1 MVDERI
7 TEAIDTKD
15 GNPVTSIR
23 STESKTTEVFSEEK
37 FEKIV
42 DKENKKSLR
51 KRSSLFYLISAGNAT
66 GQTFLFN
73 FFSAFA
79 VLVGVTSSMLGF
91 ITSIRN
97 LMSSLFQGS
106 IGRLSDKYGRRYFLL
121 IGFFMVF
128 TSLIVL
134 VFANNP
140 VMLIVIS
147 IIQAFSLSIIIP
159 VWNATLGDVTK
170 IDERASYIGRLSA
183 LGTAISVTLMLVLAI
198 TFYII
203 EEKTDGWV
211 LILGWYGN
219 IKNGLEYQIAFGL
232 AAINFLLCIIGVFLL
247 RETRRVKEKKEQPK
261 MLLALKNKGFRK
273 FFIVNSIFGLMM
285 ASLWPIFPIA
295 QVTVLD
301 MGFSQ
306 IAIVNAIFSTCSSLA
321 QFFGGKIGDRIGRK
335 PLLIFS
341 RVAMFI
347 IPIVMIGAILID
359 NWLLLII
366 SNVIGGTAVGANVVS
381 QNAYILDLAPE
392 DQMGTYSGLAQVG
405 WGITTFI
412 GSLSAG
418 FIADVIEVAVGTRQ
432 MIIITFSV
440 ITVLRILSS
449 LGYFLIPESFPK
461 DARVALQ
468 KRRVAEKNGKYIAQS
483 SSCDDVA
490 THTR

>member
-1 MVDERI
+1 MTDDRL
-7 TEAIDTKD
+7 TEASDTKD

-37 FEKIV
+37 LEKNIE
-42 DKENKKSLR
+42 KESKQMKR

-106 IGRLSDKYGRRYFLL
+106 IGRLSDKYGRRHFLL

-134 VFANNP
+134 VFVNNP
-140 VMLIVIS
+140 VMLIIIS

-159 VWNATLGDVTK
+159 VWNAALGDVTK

-183 LGTAISVTLMLVLAI
+183 LGTAISVTLMLALAI
-198 TFYII
+198 TFYVI

-211 LILGWYGN
+211 VILGWYGN

-232 AAINFLLCIIGVFLL
+232 AAINFLLCIIGVFLI
-247 RETRRVKEKKEQPK
+247 RETRYTKEKKEQPK

-285 ASLWPIFPIA
+285 AAMWPIFPIA
-295 QVTVLD
+295 QVTVLE

-381 QNAYILDLAPE
+381 QNAYILDLAPD
-392 DQMGTYSGLAQVG
+392 DQMGAYSGLSQVG

-418 FIADVIEVAVGTRQ
+418 FIADAIEVAVGTKQ

-468 KRRVAEKNGKYIAQS
+468 ERRYAEKNGKVLTK